1 MRTRDPV
8 SALEAFADDEHARI
22 LQRFFKTGPGE
33 YGEGDKFLGL
43 RVPQVRKVARE
54 FRALPLT
61 EVAAL
66 LESEWHEVRLLAL
79 LILVDQYRR
88 GDAKARDAIY
98 RLYLANTSRINNW
111 DLVDTSAP
119 YIVGAQ
125 LATRG
130 RAPLRRL
137 AHSRSLWERRIA
149 ILSTF
154 HFIQNGD
161 FDDALAIVTMLLG
174 DRHDLIHKAAGWA
187 LREVGKRD
195 RAVLRAFLDEHAHEM
210 PRTMLRYAIEHFDPR
225 LRAKYLAAYTAP
237 R

>member
-1 MRTRDPV
+1 M
-8 SALEAFADDEHARI
+8 LADDEHAAL
-22 LQRFFKTGPGE
+22 LQRFFKTAPGQ
-33 YGEGDKFLGL
+33 YGEGDRFLGL

-66 LESEWHEVRLLAL
+66 LQSEWHEVRLLAL
-79 LILVDQYRR
+79 IILVGQYRS
-88 GDAKARDAIY
+88 GDAKAREGIY
-98 RLYLANTSRINNW
+98 RLYLANTKRINNW
-111 DLVDTSAP
+111 DLVDASAP
-119 YIVGAQ
+119 YIVGAY
-125 LATRG
+125 LETRS

-137 AHSRSLWERRIA
+137 ARSRSLWERRIA
-149 ILSTF
+149 ILATF

-161 FDDALAIVTMLLG
+161 FADTLSIVTMLLG

-225 LRAKYLAAYTAP
+225 LRAKYLGA
-237 R
+237 